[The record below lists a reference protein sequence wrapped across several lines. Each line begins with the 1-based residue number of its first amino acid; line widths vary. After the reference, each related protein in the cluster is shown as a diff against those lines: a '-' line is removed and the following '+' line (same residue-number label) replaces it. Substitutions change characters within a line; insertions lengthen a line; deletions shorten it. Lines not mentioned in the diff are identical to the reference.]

1 MLRMFADL
9 IGSSLETEERLEAQ
23 EQLIEHERNLVQIQE
38 EFVAILGHDLRN
50 PVAALGAG
58 LRQLDKEPVTNR
70 GRELLV
76 LMRASLHRMNELI
89 DNMML
94 HAKSRLGSGIA
105 VAAVPDA
112 PLSEALQHVVNEIRF
127 TTPER
132 EILLNADLS
141 KPVSCD
147 PDRIG
152 QAVSNLISNAITSG
166 APGSPVQVSVRSCDK
181 EIYIEVENEGD
192 PIPPELQKN
201 LFQPFRRGN
210 ESSEGLGLGLHIA
223 SSIAK
228 AHSGRLSV
236 SSEGT
241 TTCFRLELPKL
252 DVS

>member
-1 MLRMFADL
+1 
-9 IGSSLETEERLEAQ
+9 
-23 EQLIEHERNLVQIQE
+23 
-38 EFVAILGHDLRN
+38 
-50 PVAALGAG
+50 
-58 LRQLDKEPVTNR
+58 
-70 GRELLV
+70 
-76 LMRASLHRMNELI
+76 MNELI

-105 VAAVPDA
+105 VTAVPDA
-112 PLSEALQHVVNEIRF
+112 PLSEALQHVVEEIRF

-132 EILLNADLS
+132 EILLNADVS

-152 QAVSNLISNAITSG
+152 QAVSNLISNAITHG

-210 ESSEGLGLGLHIA
+210 ETSEGLGLGLHIA

-252 DVS
+252 NIS